1 MPRMMSSPPPP
12 DGEKAL
18 SPEEERLSDGP
29 PQALEGLHI
38 LVVDDE
44 VDARD
49 LFAMVLRYTRAHVSV
64 AGNVDEALR
73 VFVADRPDLLVSDI
87 GMPGE
92 DGYSLIRRVRLLSAE
107 AGGAVPALA
116 LTAFTGPEH
125 RARALEA
132 GFTEHLPKPVDPDRL
147 IEVVTRLAL
156 AR

>member
-1 MPRMMSSPPPP
+1 MISSSPPP
-12 DGEKAL
+12 DGETAP
-18 SPEEERLSDGP
+18 SPEEERLIGDGP
-29 PQALEGLHI
+29 TEALEGLHI

-44 VDARD
+44 IDARD

-107 AGGAVPALA
+107 AGGDVPALA

-125 RARALEA
+125 RAKALEA

>member
-1 MPRMMSSPPPP
+1 MPRMMSSPPP
-12 DGEKAL
+12 DGENAL
-18 SPEEERLSDGP
+18 SPEEERLSGDGIH
-29 PQALEGLHI
+29 QALEGLHI

-44 VDARD
+44 LDARD
-49 LFAMVLRYTRAHVSV
+49 LFAMVLRYTRAHVTV
-64 AGNVDEALR
+64 AGSVEEALR

-92 DGYSLIRRVRLLSAE
+92 DGYSLIRRVRQLSVE

-116 LTAFTGPEH
+116 LTAFTGPEN
-125 RARALEA
+125 RAKALEA
-132 GFTEHLPKPVDPDRL
+132 GFTEHVPKPVDPDLL

>member
-1 MPRMMSSPPPP
+1 MMSSPPPP
-12 DGEKAL
+12 DGANAPA
-18 SPEEERLSDGP
+18 PEADEGPGGDGAM
-29 PQALEGLHI
+29 QALAGLHI

-49 LFAMVLRYTRAHVSV
+49 LFVMVLRYTCAQVSE

-92 DGYSLIRRVRLLSAE
+92 DGYSLIRRVRRLSVE
-107 AGGAVPALA
+107 AGGAIPALA

-132 GFTEHLPKPVDPDRL
+132 GFTEHLSKPVDPDQL